1 MRPRARRSQSVRP
14 GWSGKGFTTIELM
27 VSVAIVGILAM
38 VAMPGYAT
46 YVARS
51 RVIDAAMRLADA
63 RTRMEQYFLDRRA
76 YTDTDGNCGAPPP
89 ATAPGDVFAMSCA
102 ATAAAYVVTATGR
115 SGSGMAEFAF
125 TIDNTG
131 AKATLS
137 LPSGWRR
144 TADCWTYR
152 PDGSCL

>member
-1 MRPRARRSQSVRP
+1 MTPAACVQPRGR
-14 GWSGKGFTTIELM
+14 GFTAIELL
-27 VSVAIVGILAM
+27 VAVAIVGVLAM
-38 VAMPGYAT
+38 VAVPGYAA

-51 RVIDAAMRLADA
+51 RVLDAAMRLADA

-89 ATAPGDVFAMSCA
+89 AAAPGDTFAVICA
-102 ATAAAYVVTATGR
+102 ATATTYVLTAVGR
-115 SGSGMAEFAF
+115 ASVAMTDFVY
-125 TIDNTG
+125 TVDHTG

-137 LPSGWRR
+137 LPAGWRR
-144 TADCWTYR
+144 TPDCWTYR

>member
-1 MRPRARRSQSVRP
+1 MTPLARRPPLARR
-14 GWSGKGFTTIELM
+14 GGSGTGFTTIELL
-27 VSVAIVGILAM
+27 VAVAIVGILAM
-38 VAMPGYAT
+38 VAVPGYAT

-76 YTDTDGNCGAPPP
+76 YTDADGSCGAPPS
-89 ATAPGDVFAMSCA
+89 ATAPGDVFDVSCA
-102 ATAAAYVVTATGR
+102 ATTSTYVVTATGR
-115 SGSGMAEFAF
+115 SGSGMAEFTFAV
-125 TIDNTG
+125 DHTG

-137 LPSGWRR
+137 LPPGWRR